1 MYPNFTLKLLIMDV
15 LGILNGVGSGLGIL
29 GQSWDLYSSMSGLD
43 YERARDM
50 QDWLNQQQ
58 FIRQQQLSGQNQAWT
73 RENMA
78 TQHNY
83 NLSAMSQQMLYNDY
97 LSSAGRNIIQ
107 QRLAGINPNAV
118 NTAVSSVS
126 APSTAGLSG
135 GSTMTSSSSTPSM
148 DHYSGPSGAD
158 YAANI
163 YRQQLAEKEGVL
175 KDSQSDNTE
184 ADTANKRAQ
193 TLSLE
198 KQSEYADLMNQMK
211 VLESFGSFIEHVSK
225 SKNLDAD
232 TKWLKDSFNS
242 RLDALKKN
250 IDKMDAEINHLNK
263 TADAAEKQAD
273 VAQQQADTDR
283 EYKRRM
289 AKVAEI
295 KNALDDRM
303 VKFNEAQ
310 LENILAELDASAY
323 QKFMLGN
330 YHFSQSAS
338 LADDIAEAQERV
350 KYIEDLVANSMMIN
364 SAEANLAMNNA
375 KIRDN
380 ERKLWLID
388 WAFAKGLS
396 LFQAIA
402 NSSNFRMSPTQMR
415 ESAAKVAVDKAKSVG
430 NIDSHVP
437 GESKN
442 TGAMSLDEYVRYKQ
456 SRGETPNSYIMDQ
469 FRKNQ
474 SNN

>member
-1 MYPNFTLKLLIMDV
+1 MDV

-29 GQSWDLYSSMSGLD
+29 GQSWDLYSSMTGLD
-43 YERARDM
+43 YDRAREM

-58 FIRQQQLSGQNQAWT
+58 FIRQQQMSAQNQSWT

-83 NLSAMSQQMLYNDY
+83 NLSAMSRQMLYNDY
-97 LSSAGRNIIQ
+97 LSSAGRSIVQ

-135 GSTMTSSSSTPSM
+135 GSTVASSSSTPSM
-148 DHYSGPSGAD
+148 DHYSGSSGAD

-163 YRQQLAEKEGVL
+163 YRQHLAEKEGTL
-175 KDSQSDNTE
+175 KDSQSDNTD

-211 VLESFGSFIEHVSK
+211 VLESFGSFIEHISK
-225 SKNLDAD
+225 SKNLDTD
-232 TKWLKDSFNS
+232 TKWLKESFNS

-273 VAQQQADTDR
+273 VAQQQADIDR

-295 KNALDDRM
+295 KNTLDDRM
-303 VKFNEAQ
+303 VTFNESQ

-323 QKFMLGN
+323 QKNMLGN
-330 YHFSQSAS
+330 YHLSQSAT
-338 LADDIAEAQERV
+338 LVDDIAEAQERV
-350 KYIEDLVANSMMIN
+350 KYIEDLVANSMNIN
-364 SAEANLAMNNA
+364 MAEANIALNNA

-380 ERKLWLID
+380 ERKLWFID
-388 WAFAKGLS
+388 WVFGKALS
-396 LFQAIA
+396 VFQAISGVA
-402 NSSNFRMSPTQMR
+402 GFRMSPSQMR
-415 ESAAKVAVDKAKSVG
+415 ESAAKVAVDKSKSVG

-437 GESKN
+437 DNSKN
-442 TGAMSLDEYVRYKQ
+442 NGAMSLDEYVRYKQ
-456 SRGETPNSYIMDQ
+456 ARGETPNSYIMNL

-474 SNN
+474 SNQ